1 MGLGKFGSFIPQTL
15 DMEFDG
21 FFDEIKHFIA
31 RFADRYTAREIGHIS
46 PKAGGPFFYNDHVSH
61 S

>member
-1 MGLGKFGSFIPQTL
+1 MGLGKFGSFIPQNL

-21 FFDEIKHFIA
+21 FFDEIKHLIA
-31 RFADRYTAREIGHIS
+31 RFADRNTTWKIGHVCS
-46 PKAGGPFFYNDHVSH
+46 KTCGTFFYDDHVSH